1 MSKVNEGLR
10 IIADDRHALVMNEQS
25 MVNAETLITGERP
38 PSTMDFLCLAST
50 LELIQAILSREGKSC
65 PERLSDAQAAGAD
78 RGQTFHALRASG
90 IAMRVLGDV
99 GRRAALGAG
108 QFGRGEV
115 DYRPGFWLH
124 PELVLPLARWIAS
137 RKVPPRKTPLIAF
150 LKKHL
155 PSAATGKAR
164 GCATPHSIQRSA
176 HRRSSA
182 AHLSGTASHPINSV
196 HSTTTWLCSIQ
207 TPQSRQTPAVKT
219 CGALL

>member
-1 MSKVNEGLR
+1 MIKLNKGLR
-10 IIADDRHALVMNEQS
+10 IIADDRHALVINEQG
-25 MVNAETLITGERP
+25 MVNVETLITGERP

-50 LELIQAILSREGKSC
+50 LELIQAILGREGKPI
-65 PERLSDAQAAGAD
+65 PEKLFDAQAADAD
-78 RGQTFHALRASG
+78 RGQTFRALRASG

-150 LKKHL
+150 LEKQL
-155 PSAATGKAR
+155 PSATTGQAAAPIPAQEVTAAFASELSAKELEDLRIVDRMMITDGVSASER
-164 GCATPHSIQRSA
+164 TGVLRS
-176 HRRSSA
+176 RIDSM
-182 AHLSGTASHPINSV
+182 
-196 HSTTTWLCSIQ
+196 Q
-207 TPQSRQTPAVKT
+207 
-219 CGALL
+219 GA

>member
-99 GRRAALGAG
+99 GRRAAPGPG

-137 RKVPPRKTPLIAF
+137 RQVPPRKTPLIAF
-150 LKKHL
+150 LEKHL
-155 PSAATGKAR
+155 PSAKSSQASAPAPAQEVSETFAGEISAKVLEDLRIVDRMMISDGVSASERTEVLRAR
-164 GCATPHSIQRSA
+164 IDSMQ
-176 HRRSSA
+176 
-182 AHLSGTASHPINSV
+182 
-196 HSTTTWLCSIQ
+196 
-207 TPQSRQTPAVKT
+207 
-219 CGALL
+219 GA

>member
-1 MSKVNEGLR
+1 MSRVNEGLR
-10 IIADDRHALVMNEQS
+10 IIADDSHALVINEQD
-25 MVNAETLITGERP
+25 MVNIETLITGERP

-99 GRRAALGAG
+99 GRRAAPGPG

-137 RKVPPRKTPLIAF
+137 RQVPPRKTPLIAF
-150 LKKHL
+150 LEKHL
-155 PSAATGKAR
+155 PSAATGKAAALIPAR
-164 GCATPHSIQRSA
+164 EVTEAFACEVSAKELEDLRIVDRMMITDGVSAPERTDVLRARIDSMQRA
-176 HRRSSA
+176 
-182 AHLSGTASHPINSV
+182 
-196 HSTTTWLCSIQ
+196 
-207 TPQSRQTPAVKT
+207 
-219 CGALL
+219 

>member
-50 LELIQAILSREGKSC
+50 LELIQAILSRQGKHL
-65 PERLSDAQAAGAD
+65 PERLFDAQAAGLD

-90 IAMRVLGDV
+90 IATRVLGDV

-137 RKVPPRKTPLIAF
+137 RQVPPRKTPLIAF
-150 LKKHL
+150 LEKHL
-155 PSAATGKAR
+155 PSAATSQAVAPIPAQEVAEAFAGEV
-164 GCATPHSIQRSA
+164 SA
-176 HRRSSA
+176 KEMEDLRIIDRMMITDGVSA
-182 AHLSGTASHPINSV
+182 SERTEVLRTRIDSM
-196 HSTTTWLCSIQ
+196 Q
-207 TPQSRQTPAVKT
+207 
-219 CGALL
+219 GA

>member
-137 RKVPPRKTPLIAF
+137 RKVPPRKTLLIAF
-150 LKKHL
+150 LEKHL
-155 PSAATGKAR
+155 PSAVTSQAAAPIPAQEVTEAFAGEVSAKELEDLRIVDRMMITDGVSASER
-164 GCATPHSIQRSA
+164 TEVLRS
-176 HRRSSA
+176 RIDSM
-182 AHLSGTASHPINSV
+182 
-196 HSTTTWLCSIQ
+196 Q
-207 TPQSRQTPAVKT
+207 
-219 CGALL
+219 GA

>member
-99 GRRAALGAG
+99 GRRAARAG

-155 PSAATGKAR
+155 PSAATGKA
-164 GCATPHSIQRSA
+164 AAPIPAQEVTEAFASEVSA
-176 HRRSSA
+176 KEMEDLRIIDRMMITDGVSA
-182 AHLSGTASHPINSV
+182 SERTEVLRARIDSM
-196 HSTTTWLCSIQ
+196 Q
-207 TPQSRQTPAVKT
+207 
-219 CGALL
+219 GA

>member
-99 GRRAALGAG
+99 GRRAAPGPG

-137 RKVPPRKTPLIAF
+137 KQVPPRKTPLIAF
-150 LKKHL
+150 LEKHL
-155 PSAATGKAR
+155 PSAATGQAAAPIPAQEVTAAFASEVSAKVLEDLRIVDRMMITDGVSASERTEVLRAR
-164 GCATPHSIQRSA
+164 IDSMQ
-176 HRRSSA
+176 
-182 AHLSGTASHPINSV
+182 
-196 HSTTTWLCSIQ
+196 
-207 TPQSRQTPAVKT
+207 
-219 CGALL
+219 GA

>member
-10 IIADDRHALVMNEQS
+10 IIADDRHALVINEQG
-25 MVNAETLITGERP
+25 MVNVETLVTGERP
-38 PSTMDFLCLAST
+38 PSTMDFLCMAST
-50 LELIQAILSREGKSC
+50 LELIQAVLGKKGNPI
-65 PERLSDAQAAGAD
+65 PERLFDAQAAGAD

-137 RKVPPRKTPLIAF
+137 RQVPPRKTPLIAF
-150 LKKHL
+150 LEKHL
-155 PSAATGKAR
+155 PSATTGKA
-164 GCATPHSIQRSA
+164 AAPIPAQEVTEAFANEVSA
-176 HRRSSA
+176 KAMEDLRIVDRMMITDGVSA
-182 AHLSGTASHPINSV
+182 SERTEVLRARIDSM
-196 HSTTTWLCSIQ
+196 Q
-207 TPQSRQTPAVKT
+207 
-219 CGALL
+219 GA